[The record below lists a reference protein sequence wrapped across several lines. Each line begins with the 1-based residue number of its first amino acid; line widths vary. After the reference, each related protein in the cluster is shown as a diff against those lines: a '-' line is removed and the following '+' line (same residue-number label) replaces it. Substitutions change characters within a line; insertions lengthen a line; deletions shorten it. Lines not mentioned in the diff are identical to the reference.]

1 MIAAVIVSMHM
12 KYSPSKSTSEE
23 SMLYKY
29 WRVSERSLAALS
41 EQRLYAQHFTRFND
55 PFECGAH
62 FVAGQI
68 DREAEPERFAALIRA
83 WGFDDPADAPL
94 EDTEEYFE
102 QFETYDLEMALPG
115 VRICCFASEIDNLL
129 MWSHY
134 GDGLRGFCLE
144 FDEGVVNE
152 AISGLV
158 GFPFITDVKYS
169 DVAPSVDGMVLGV
182 LNDQVAYAYMCF
194 HEEKNDFWLEE
205 AKRLEG
211 QIQELYRH
219 GFATKPVA
227 WSYEQER
234 RLIVQTDRHDMEPL
248 AISYPPE
255 AVKSIVVGELMATE
269 DLARIEEI
277 ARGIYPA
284 ATLRTAR
291 RELFTYRLKVD

>member
-1 MIAAVIVSMHM
+1 
-12 KYSPSKSTSEE
+12 
-23 SMLYKY
+23 MLYKY
-29 WRVSERSLAALS
+29 WRVSERSLKALS
-41 EQRLYAQHFTRFND
+41 ERMLYAQHFTRFND

-62 FVAGQI
+62 FLAGQI

-102 QFETYDLEMALPG
+102 QFETHDLEMALPG

-144 FDEGVVNE
+144 FDE
-152 AISGLV
+152 AIISKTISDIA
-158 GFPFITDVKYS
+158 GFPFITDVTYS

-182 LNDQVAYAYMCF
+182 LDDQIDYAYMCF
-194 HEEKNDFWLEE
+194 HEERDDFWLEE

-211 QIQELYRH
+211 QIQDLYRH
-219 GFATKPVA
+219 GFATKPIA

-234 RLIVQTDRHDMEPL
+234 RLIVQTDQHDMEPL
-248 AISYPPE
+248 ALSFPPE
-255 AVKSIVVGELMATE
+255 AVKSIIVGELMSPE
-269 DLARIEEI
+269 NLALIEEI
-277 ARGIYPA
+277 ARDKYPA
-284 ATLRTAR
+284 VTLRTAR
-291 RELFTYRLKVD
+291 REIFTYKLRVE